1 MYTKLF
7 SSIFWLLPYERSS
20 CTTRRAEMSFSTEPR
35 ERFSCNIF
43 CLRVF
48 FQFFLFMLFVLL
60 YGAGIIA
67 RWSRR
72 ALSDETDE
80 SENAFFTP
88 CEAKMISKLTGDAT
102 AWKWAALCKSLG
114 ISFTFEI
121 YFIECFK
128 FCYRTKNFKFTYEL
142 TASWKFWSGT
152 VLRQNSWTYQLTV
165 FLNWL

>member
-1 MYTKLF
+1 
-7 SSIFWLLPYERSS
+7 
-20 CTTRRAEMSFSTEPR
+20 
-35 ERFSCNIF
+35 
-43 CLRVF
+43 
-48 FQFFLFMLFVLL
+48 MLFVLL

-72 ALSDETDE
+72 ALSDGTDE

-152 VLRQNSWTYQLTV
+152 VLRQNSYRSSWTYQLTV
-165 FLNWL
+165 FFKLIVSLKGNIQTWCDELQALKTSSLTVLEFLENF